1 MQPIDL
7 LEQSPDLFKVIKLKT
22 GEMLLTTLVH
32 HDEEVVIFEHP
43 LQVEFVRVP
52 TEHGL
57 VHRLS
62 TITYNPFAADRTFTL
77 ASDQVQHINDLSKD
91 MVKSYLN
98 MVIGDLEPKSLDIIV
113 PLNNSNLIH

>member
-1 MQPIDL
+1 MQSVDL
-7 LEQSPDLFKVIKLKT
+7 LEKSPDLFKVIKLKT

-32 HDEEVVIFEHP
+32 HDEEVVVFEYP

-57 VHRLS
+57 IHRLS
-62 TITYNPFAADRTFTL
+62 TITYNPFAEDRTFTV
-77 ASDQVQHINDLSKD
+77 AADQVQHMNDLSKE

-98 MVIGDLEPKSLDIIV
+98 MVMGDMEPKSQEIIV
-113 PLNNSNLIH
+113 PMTASNLIH